1 MTEGVRR
8 LLYDFHRLLT
18 PSTACGR
25 SPSLEE
31 GGLWGGK
38 IESLQNIGGRAMRAP
53 TILRKKGTAHYA
65 AVPVGARIAR
75 PRFVQYSLFAQLLS
89 QNQEI
94 HLFFHL
100 QKGLFSPPSGG
111 E

>member
-1 MTEGVRR
+1 
-8 LLYDFHRLLT
+8 
-18 PSTACGR
+18 
-25 SPSLEE
+25 
-31 GGLWGGK
+31 
-38 IESLQNIGGRAMRAP
+38 MRAP

-89 QNQEI
+89 KNQEI

-100 QKGLFSPPSGG
+100 QKGLFSPLRG
-111 E
+111 ENSFLSTV